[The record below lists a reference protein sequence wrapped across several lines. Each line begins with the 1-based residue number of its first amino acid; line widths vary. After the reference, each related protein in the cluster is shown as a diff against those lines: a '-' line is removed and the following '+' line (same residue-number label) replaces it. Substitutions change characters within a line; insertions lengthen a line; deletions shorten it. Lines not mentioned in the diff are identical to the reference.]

1 MAGSSGFAAFA
12 QLQENIFL
20 IGILEEVRALHALWL
35 SMHSSQKLSVFWW
48 VIEKAEKIKRVSG
61 NYGKN

>member
-1 MAGSSGFAAFA
+1 MASSSGFA
-12 QLQENIFL
+12 QLQEKKIL
-20 IGILEEVRALHALWL
+20 IGILEEVRALHALLL